1 MSFGYSVGDLLAIL
15 KLADDLKK
23 CFSQAPQQF
32 KTISEEYD
40 HKLFQPFHHEQKPM
54 KQWY

>member
-1 MSFGYSVGDLLAIL
+1 MSFGYSIGDLLAIL

-40 HKLFQPFHHEQKPM
+40 HKLSQPFHQE
-54 KQWY
+54 